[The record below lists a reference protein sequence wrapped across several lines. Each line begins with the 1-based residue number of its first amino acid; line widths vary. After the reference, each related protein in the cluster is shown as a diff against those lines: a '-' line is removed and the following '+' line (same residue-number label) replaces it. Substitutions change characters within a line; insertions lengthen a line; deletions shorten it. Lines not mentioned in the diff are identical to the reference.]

1 MVAAS
6 KRLGRPRGAK
16 NKGAKTPLAI
26 GISVPGAATSAAKLN
41 RRVGVVEQSSMWV
54 YIPREGFVRWAEIE
68 AQVAE
73 AYEQWRKRKALQGV
87 HVMDGWEWRQ
97 GMIEDAIALREGA
110 KLRSRGWA
118 LAEQK
123 RARLRA
129 EVEHLAIDAAE
140 ARELGVWVEEAA

>member
-1 MVAAS
+1 MVPA
-6 KRLGRPRGAK
+6 KKLGRPRGAK
-16 NKGAKTPLAI
+16 NKRAPLAL
-26 GISVPGAATSAAKLN
+26 GVCVPGSATSAAKLN
-41 RRVGVVEQSSMWV
+41 RRPGVADKSSLWV
-54 YIPREGFVRWAEIE
+54 YIPGEGFVRWAEID

-73 AYEQWRKRKALQGV
+73 SYEQWRKKKALQGV
-87 HVMDGWEWRQ
+87 HVVDGWEWRQ